1 MINIKEDVR
10 LSTLNHSSAHVMAQA
25 IKRLYPQAKFW
36 VGPVIED
43 GFYYD
48 VDLDGAVISEDDF
61 EKIEREMKKISKE
74 AKYIIREELSRE
86 DALEMFKDDPYKI
99 DLIEN
104 NLSGDDV
111 TISVYR
117 QGEFVD
123 LCRGPHVANTKEV
136 KYFKLLKVSG
146 AYWKADANN
155 KMLQRIYGISFDSKE
170 DLDAYL
176 AWLEA
181 AKKRDHKKLGRELEM
196 FMFSEYGPG
205 FPFWLPNGVTFK
217 NVLLDYWRSVHVKR
231 GYDFIETPTMLSRD
245 LWELSGHWDNYQ
257 DNMYIS
263 EIDNRKFA
271 IKPMNCPGSILVY
284 KNGLYSYRDLPLRL
298 AELGHVHRHEASGAL
313 NGLFRV
319 RAFTQ
324 DDAHI
329 FVTQD
334 QIESEVLEIIDFL
347 DEVYSVFGLRYDIE
361 LSTRPEDNY
370 IGDISVW
377 DASEDA
383 LKNACQKAGKSFK
396 INEGDGAFYGPKL
409 DFIVRDS
416 LNRSWQ
422 CGTVQLDMNLP
433 ARFDLSYINDHG
445 ERVQPVLIHRVIFGS
460 VERFIG
466 VLIEHFA
473 GALPLWLA
481 PLQVQIIP
489 VNAEYHSEYAQE
501 VRSMLEKH
509 GIRVSIDDRN
519 EKLGYRLREAQKSKI
534 PLQLIL
540 GDKEVESKTV
550 NLRRYGEKSQHTI
563 SIHAFIEL
571 ALDEIEQKVIRN
583 LENI

>member
-1 MINIKEDVR
+1 M
-10 LSTLNHSSAHVMAQA
+10 
-25 IKRLYPQAKFW
+25 
-36 VGPVIED
+36 
-43 GFYYD
+43 
-48 VDLDGAVISEDDF
+48 
-61 EKIEREMKKISKE
+61 
-74 AKYIIREELSRE
+74 
-86 DALEMFKDDPYKI
+86 
-99 DLIEN
+99 
-104 NLSGDDV
+104 
-111 TISVYR
+111 
-117 QGEFVD
+117 
-123 LCRGPHVANTKEV
+123 
-136 KYFKLLKVSG
+136 
-146 AYWKADANN
+146 
-155 KMLQRIYGISFDSKE
+155 
-170 DLDAYL
+170 
-176 AWLEA
+176 
-181 AKKRDHKKLGRELEM
+181 
-196 FMFSEYGPG
+196 
-205 FPFWLPNGVTFK
+205 
-217 NVLLDYWRSVHVKR
+217 
-231 GYDFIETPTMLSRD
+231 
-245 LWELSGHWDNYQ
+245 
-257 DNMYIS
+257 
-263 EIDNRKFA
+263 
-271 IKPMNCPGSILVY
+271 
-284 KNGLYSYRDLPLRL
+284 
-298 AELGHVHRHEASGAL
+298 
-313 NGLFRV
+313 
-319 RAFTQ
+319 
-324 DDAHI
+324 
-329 FVTQD
+329 
-334 QIESEVLEIIDFL
+334 
-347 DEVYSVFGLRYDIE
+347 
-361 LSTRPEDNY
+361 
-370 IGDISVW
+370 
-377 DASEDA
+377 
-383 LKNACQKAGKSFK
+383 KNACQKAGKSFK

-460 VERFIG
+460 IERFIG

-489 VNAEYHSEYAQE
+489 VNAEFHSEYAEE